1 MRNKIGHRFDI
12 KINKYEKRNPSKL
25 IQKATATTKQ
35 QSIYVIWNQY
45 LGWIKFCKQNICW
58 NFYNFKVC
66 KKPHIAIQ
74 AFFDAKIVS
83 LKKP

>member
-1 MRNKIGHRFDI
+1 MRNKIGDRFDK
-12 KINKYEKRNPSKL
+12 KINKYEKRNPSKI

-45 LGWIKFCKQNICW
+45 LGWIQFCKQLYVEFSAILK
-58 NFYNFKVC
+58 FV

-74 AFFDAKIVS
+74 VFFDAKIVS